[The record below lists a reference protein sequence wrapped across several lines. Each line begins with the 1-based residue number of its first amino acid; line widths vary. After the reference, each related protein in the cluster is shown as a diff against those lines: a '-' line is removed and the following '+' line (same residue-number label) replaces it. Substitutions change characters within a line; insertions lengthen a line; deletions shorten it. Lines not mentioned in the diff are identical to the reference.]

1 MGFLAKLELIP
12 PQYRWGM
19 IPTLLLLVAVA
30 YGYGLYKPEGERI
43 HRLEEQLQRQ
53 KLTLQKYRKV
63 AANYDAFQT
72 QVEALE
78 IDLRQALA
86 QLPDSKEVPDLIR
99 QISDLGVR
107 TGLQITLLRPQSEQV
122 REYYAEVPITVNMV
136 GSFHAVGQFFD
147 ELARLPR
154 IISVSKIKLDGN
166 SKQDATIVDTEC
178 LATTYRFL
186 EESEA
191 SASVTPDKP
200 QRKKK

>member
-19 IPTLLLLVAVA
+19 IPALLLLVTVA
-30 YGYGLYKPEGERI
+30 YGYGMYKPEGERI
-43 HRLEEQLQRQ
+43 RSLEEQIQQ
-53 KLTLQKYRKV
+53 QNVTLQKYRKV
-63 AANYDAFQT
+63 AANYDTFQT

-86 QLPDSKEVPDLIR
+86 QLPDSKEIPDLIR

-107 TGLQITLLRPQSEQV
+107 TGLQITLLRPQAEQV

-154 IISVSKIKLDGN
+154 IISVSKIKLGGD
-166 SKQDATIVDTEC
+166 SKQDTTIVDTEC

-191 SASVTPDKP
+191 SASVTSDKLH
-200 QRKKK
+200 RKKK

>member
-1 MGFLAKLELIP
+1 MGFLARLELIP

-19 IPTLLLLVAVA
+19 IPALLLLVAVA
-30 YGYGLYKPEGERI
+30 YGYGMYKPEGERI
-43 HRLEEQLQRQ
+43 RSLEEQIQRQ
-53 KLTLQKYRKV
+53 TITLQKYRKV
-63 AANYDAFQT
+63 AANYETFET

-86 QLPDSKEVPDLIR
+86 QLPDRKEIPDLIR

-107 TGLQITLLRPQSEQV
+107 TGLQITLLRPQAEQV
-122 REYYAEVPITVNMV
+122 REYHAEVPITVNMV

-154 IISVSKIKLDGN
+154 IISVSKVKLNG
-166 SKQDATIVDTEC
+166 DAQKDITTVGTEC

-191 SASVTPDKP
+191 RAQVTPDKP
-200 QRKKK
+200 HRKKK

>member
-19 IPTLLLLVAVA
+19 IPALLLLVTVA
-30 YGYGLYKPEGERI
+30 YGYGMYKPEGERI
-43 HRLEEQLQRQ
+43 RSLEEQIQQ
-53 KLTLQKYRKV
+53 QNVTLQKYRKV
-63 AANYDAFQT
+63 AANYDTFQT

-86 QLPDSKEVPDLIR
+86 QLPDSKEIPDLIR

-107 TGLQITLLRPQSEQV
+107 TGLQITLLRPQAEQV

-154 IISVSKIKLDGN
+154 IISVSKIKLGGD
-166 SKQDATIVDTEC
+166 SKQDTTIVDTEC

-191 SASVTPDKP
+191 SASVTSDKP
-200 QRKKK
+200 HRKKK

>member
-1 MGFLAKLELIP
+1 MGFLVKLELIP

-19 IPTLLLLVAVA
+19 IPALLLLIAVA
-30 YGYGLYKPEGERI
+30 YGYGVHKPAGERI
-43 HRLEEQLQRQ
+43 RSLEEQIQGQ
-53 KLTLQKYRKV
+53 KFTLQKYRKV

-86 QLPDSKEVPDLIR
+86 QLPDSKEIPDLIR

-107 TGLQITLLRPQSEQV
+107 TGLQITLLRPQAEQV

-154 IISVSKIKLDGN
+154 IISVSKVKLDGDN
-166 SKQDATIVDTEC
+166 KQDTTIVGTEC

-200 QRKKK
+200 HRKKK

>member
-19 IPTLLLLVAVA
+19 IPALLLLVAVA

-43 HRLEEQLQRQ
+43 HSLAEQLQRQ